1 MKIRKTG
8 DLPVGIKA
16 DNGVDDSLTRRDILR
31 NGGYL
36 MMGSALAGCGNAADT
51 EVASG
56 TTVQGHHATEDLYE
70 QGSVPIANSGWTQT
84 LGVAPDYPALEQD
97 LTADVVVVGA
107 GLAGSSL
114 ALHLTELGLSTVVL
128 EMHQPGW
135 GASGRNA
142 GHVLPLLRDMS
153 VFESFPDQGRAFFE
167 LFREHHGIPFEIAQR
182 YNIDCDATQSG
193 YLNAMTSQSA
203 FEKFHAAS
211 TQPADKLGQNLESVD
226 APAMLAMTGS
236 NYYSHGVLYPSGGRI
251 NPYLFTAGMSA
262 AARAQGARIFG
273 DTEVTSLSQNGDDW
287 RVRVQNGS
295 TVRCKRVVFCTN
307 AYATD
312 VVPELRQSCYPM
324 TAYALSSGPLPHE
337 LRDQIMPSRATLA
350 QVPFDLNPF
359 LIDGHDRIITASMP
373 SRSKPWDADWHFQQH
388 LAWIHRTWPVTREFP
403 IKLQAY
409 WTGKVA
415 MRQQEFPGMYELRPG
430 IYGLMH
436 FNAWG
441 NVMAPLMGRAL
452 ATAIAR
458 DRLDQLPFP
467 IERPQAV
474 SNPGKQ
480 EFLIRSLMIPAARI
494 AQRLGIL

>member
-1 MKIRKTG
+1 MSSNKNG
-8 DLPVGIKA
+8 ELPLAIQAQK
-16 DNGVDDSLTRRDILR
+16 GVDHSLTRRDVLR

-36 MMGSALAGCGNAADT
+36 LMGSALTACGESSDTQISGDPTAHAQDLAG
-51 EVASG
+51 
-56 TTVQGHHATEDLYE
+56 DLYE
-70 QGSVPIANSGWTQT
+70 QGSVPITTSGWTKT
-84 LGVAPDYPALEQD
+84 RGTAPDYPALEQD

-203 FEKFHAAS
+203 FEKFRAS
-211 TQPADKLGQNLESVD
+211 SAQPADKLGQNLQVVD
-226 APAMLAMTGS
+226 ADAMLAMTGS

-262 AARAQGARIFG
+262 AARARGARIFG

-324 TAYALSSGPLPHE
+324 TAYALSSEPLPQE
-337 LRDQIMPSRATLA
+337 LREQIMPSRATLA

-415 MRQQEFPGMYELRPG
+415 MRQQEFPGMYEMTPG
-430 IYGLMH
+430 VYGLMH

-441 NVMAPLMGRAL
+441 NVMAPLMGMAL

-467 IERPQAV
+467 IERPQTV

-480 EFLIRSLMIPAARI
+480 EFLIRTLMIPAARM